1 METTESVPRWAGCL
15 ATLGTFPG
23 LPSLHGKGHETCWTA
38 DSPSL
43 LETETWNFL
52 KLRHQAS
59 DTADDLSTNKMFSRY
74 AWQQQQ
80 HFLQPPFR
88 FRSSLKT
95 ETCFILIVSLQ
106 CDEPRNSWSTAGGYQ
121 RRSLVQCTLGY
132 YVFLT
137 GWTANKIPV
146 LHEQALPAC
155 RARWLWVGLSALLS
169 LLTFQVILVWETGE
183 NLYLLKTTKV
193 CVCSRVAREAL
204 QKVGW
209 CTSPHPTSLEPL
221 VRLQNG
227 YQPLAHRKPYVEGR
241 VPGGQSK

>member
-1 METTESVPRWAGCL
+1 
-15 ATLGTFPG
+15 
-23 LPSLHGKGHETCWTA
+23 
-38 DSPSL
+38 
-43 LETETWNFL
+43 
-52 KLRHQAS
+52 
-59 DTADDLSTNKMFSRY
+59 MFNRY

-88 FRSSLKT
+88 FWSSLKT

-106 CDEPRNSWSTAGGYQ
+106 CDEPRNSWRTAGGYQ
-121 RRSLVQCTLGY
+121 RRSPVQCTLGY

-193 CVCSRVAREAL
+193 CVWQGGKGSSAKSGTMHFSTSHLPGASSPAPEWLPTTGTLEAL
-204 QKVGW
+204 CRGEGPRRPKQIKTVAQRHTLSL
-209 CTSPHPTSLEPL
+209 TSSSWNLGNLKLDGLEFAKSMPHEML
-221 VRLQNG
+221 
-227 YQPLAHRKPYVEGR
+227 YFDWMF
-241 VPGGQSK
+241 